1 MASAVNVRRRSQ
13 RSKAPVAIIRVP
25 NFKGAAVQQSATP
38 PVSDD
43 GLDAFRA
50 EADAPSKDDVPAR
63 GASPARH
70 LAARRPM
77 VAMVSLG
84 VIALLAVLGASGFWA
99 YKTFALTPPTASLS
113 LRTTPEGAQVNVNG
127 QPYGATPVALS
138 LAPGSYQV
146 KLTALNGQER
156 SFDVTLKAGETVVQ
170 QVEWAAAPAPA
181 VPTTGALRVQT
192 EPAGQV
198 VFVDDTRR
206 GVSPLTI
213 ADLAAGEHRLVV
225 SSDAGTVRRP
235 VTITAGET
243 LNVVVAPHAPAVSAG
258 FLRVTSPVLLQLR
271 ANGDLIG
278 NTESA
283 RVMLPA
289 GDHEIVMSNE
299 ALGFSRTQRVS
310 VGAGRTAD
318 VRVTMPNGTLSINAV
333 PWAEVYLNGERLGE
347 TPLANI
353 SRPIGVYRV
362 TLRHPQL
369 GEKQTTDTVTSKET
383 ARLGVDMR
391 QR

>member
-1 MASAVNVRRRSQ
+1 M
-13 RSKAPVAIIRVP
+13 AIIRVP
-25 NFKGAAVQQSATP
+25 NFKGGALPQTATP
-38 PVSDD
+38 PVVDD

-50 EADAPSKDDVPAR
+50 ETDAAVKDAAAVPAVSKP
-63 GASPARH
+63 ASRPA
-70 LAARRPM
+70 AGFPIA
-77 VAMVSLG
+77 AMVSLG
-84 VIALLAVLGASGFWA
+84 VIAMIAVLGVSGFWA
-99 YKTFALTPPTASLS
+99 YKAFAVAPPTASLS
-113 LRTTPEGAQVNVNG
+113 LRTTPDGAQVSVNG

-138 LAPGSYQV
+138 LAPGTYQV
-146 KLTALNGQER
+146 RLTALNGQER
-156 SFDVTLKAGETVVQ
+156 SFDVSLKAGETVVQ
-170 QVEWAAAPAPA
+170 QVEWAAAPAPVA
-181 VPTTGALRVQT
+181 ATTGALRVQT
-192 EPAGQV
+192 EPPGQV

-206 GVSPLTI
+206 GIAPLTI

-243 LNVVVAPHAPAVSAG
+243 LNVVVAPHTPAVSAG

-289 GDHEIVMSNE
+289 GEHEIVMTND
-299 ALGFSRTQRVS
+299 ALGFSRTQRVT
-310 VGAGRTAD
+310 VAAGRTAD
-318 VRVTMPNGTLSINAV
+318 VRVTMPNGALSINAV

-362 TLRHPQL
+362 TLRHPQF
-369 GEKQTTDTVTSKET
+369 GEKQTSVTVTTKET
-383 ARLGVDMR
+383 ARLGIDMR